1 MLDYEQEVNQEIM
14 SLNGK
19 FKKEKDQYIEK
30 IVKLNNKIEELEA
43 KINDLEK
50 REPKDNGSTVFD
62 KVNIQSISE
71 FKI

>member
-1 MLDYEQEVNQEIM
+1 M

-19 FKKEKDQYIEK
+19 FKKEKDEYMEK

-50 REPKDNGSTVFD
+50 REPKDNGSTAFD
-62 KVNIQSISE
+62 KVNI
-71 FKI
+71 